1 MECSDIK
8 VLVSLGCILRHQY
21 NCSALLKLRFPKRSF
36 LMTHL
41 SFPGSGKYSG
51 IDVTSS
57 SPTWIGLRR
66 TITSKSCFRPM
77 LFQLTSEKFLIFPHV
92 WAEYSCPVFINYI
105 LGILNYQL
113 NGVSFVGSNV
123 CGLTNTVTKELCIR
137 WYQLGIFYPF
147 LSSHG
152 GTETSSVR
160 SEDTRNILRSALKL
174 RYSLLPYLYTGF
186 YFSHTEGKAVVMPV
200 AFE

>member
-1 MECSDIK
+1 
-8 VLVSLGCILRHQY
+8 
-21 NCSALLKLRFPKRSF
+21 
-36 LMTHL
+36 MTRL
-41 SFPGSGKYSG
+41 SFPGSGQYSG

-57 SPTWIGLRR
+57 SPIWIGLRR
-66 TITSKSCFRPM
+66 TITSKPCYRLM
-77 LFQLTSEKFLIFPHV
+77 LFQWTSEQFLIFPHA
-92 WAEYSCPVFINYI
+92 WIEYCYLLFIYYI

-123 CGLTNTVTKELCIR
+123 CGLINTVTEELCIR

-147 LSSHG
+147 MSSHG
-152 GTETSSVR
+152 GTETLSRDSGVR
-160 SEDTRNILRSALKL
+160 SEDTQNILRSVLKL